1 MSLATFRCPRP
12 SFLDQFDAFAAN
24 VATRRRFLLTF
35 KDGAHLVGVPTVRSV
50 QDPTNLDATFDVIT
64 AVSSYGEIPFKL
76 LAYAQQ
82 LVEPG
87 LRASDGQAPVPEPCT
102 GPILRTKHEKFRILD
117 SPQLVLDDV
126 LRSGGIFGV
135 AVLYADVDHFKPLNT
150 KYTERVI
157 DQTVL
162 PELQRL
168 IAASVEHHGYAYA
181 EGGDEMVIVLP
192 NTSPRWRPPSPRSFA
207 ARSPASPSRSPMIA
221 RASRSR
227 SASRRTPTIR
237 PGFRAGQTLRRRRR
251 SGSGAI
257 EQSRRWTASR
267 SARSGPKRQD
277 KWADRS
283 EIHAVSARCFR
294 RWFG

>member
-1 MSLATFRCPRP
+1 MSLAAFRCPRP

-87 LRASDGQAPVPEPCT
+87 LRASDGQASVPEPCT

-192 NTSPRWRPPSPRSFA
+192 NTSLSMAATFA
-207 ARSPASPSRSPMIA
+207 EELRRAVAGHPFAVADDSASLTLSIGVAADTNNPSRLPDWA
-221 RASRSR
+221 NLAKAEAKRLGRNRTVATLDGLTFREVRPEAS
-227 SASRRTPTIR
+227 
-237 PGFRAGQTLRRRRR
+237 G
-251 SGSGAI
+251 
-257 EQSRRWTASR
+257 
-267 SARSGPKRQD
+267 
-277 KWADRS
+277 
-283 EIHAVSARCFR
+283 
-294 RWFG
+294 